1 MQRVRTKNDDI
12 PMPLAL
18 ALLAVV
24 LLLLISGSRLERL
37 ADLGSSIESLADK
50 NGALL
55 GISVFLAFTNFLV
68 IHSVVGKTL
77 SFRRQGSRLRTLT
90 GQSDKSTKKMLQQLI
105 GITVASILAF
115 GVFWFLDSRMI
126 VGVGVNGLPVVLS
139 SVLRI
144 NAAISCGII
153 SHYLRLWIKNIRQ
166 WRALSSA
173 LGPRPFR
180 SDGITLGTKV
190 DKPDSPAEKWV
201 EITKK
206 GLCGNILITGSIGSG
221 KTQGTILP
229 YLDQVLGNLKP
240 SPSVLAIDPKGTF
253 IREAVRIVESRGVQ
267 DRVLHLK
274 LDGSIRF
281 NPIYVDDVLKMGRF
295 LDVAQMIRAAAVNF
309 AGRGSSD
316 SPFWELSAFNL
327 TKNALIYCAAVYGYY
342 TLNDLYKVMVD
353 AVDSNVAGKLDE
365 ILGNGDLG
373 EEEAHNV
380 REALV
385 YFNQEFQSFDPKLKT
400 GILATATSFLNQFQE
415 YQASRI
421 FCPPEHE
428 RTVKSM
434 DEVVD
439 GGKIL
444 LFDINTPGLARAMGT
459 FIKLHFQRSVLNRLI
474 DEDRTTDR
482 PALLIVDEY
491 QDVVS
496 SGYGSMA
503 GDDRFLA
510 KGREANAITI
520 AATQSLSSIEN
531 SLGRSH
537 AAKELCQNF
546 RTRIACHSTDLS
558 TIRTFQD
565 LIGEEER
572 EKTSHSYSELSQDTR
587 RNYMLGGFDADNA
600 NISESVSKSMQRE
613 WLVTGK
619 DFSRLKSFESL
630 ALIFD
635 GIKTEFVRLNLKPY
649 FLRHKI
655 VEHRQLHKMITA
667 TAACTLAVGVTAG
680 SSARA
685 FPNLC
690 DVVKQPEFSSCLDYQ
705 VGACTCGYPPHPCA
719 SFSYYVPDT
728 FVEVTDEPGSTKFT
742 GLPGVETQLASGGMT
757 KLPFG
762 TEGGD
767 FNAFHAHT
775 LPVPFSS
782 IALSAMPCG
791 GGSPD
796 TTCFGGMSEHLG
808 ANWTTGAADIMQPNF
823 LAWSAS
829 PKGCLMYGAARSVAG
844 GGEGSSGSV
853 GASCSVPIGWLTQY
867 PPSTHS
873 ACNGWGSFYPRIGIY
888 EGPSQ
893 TIAALMVGARLKS
906 IAGDVFRSNSTSPME
921 KWQMI
926 YPSASSCFREGQNVG
941 LLEVPLMANDRGRM
955 AGRLKDYLFVTWKR
969 VSCCKEV
976 HEVPIG
982 SALLASLRA
991 ACQGLGG
998 LP

>member
-1 MQRVRTKNDDI
+1 MQRVKTNSQDI

-18 ALLAVV
+18 SLLVVVV
-24 LLLLISGSRLERL
+24 LILFSGDRLNQLPE
-37 ADLGSSIESLADK
+37 LGTSLEAVIVR
-50 NGALL
+50 NGAAIGL
-55 GISVFLAFTNFLV
+55 SCFLAFMNFMV
-68 IHSVVGKTL
+68 VHSVVSKSL
-77 SFRRQGSRLRTLT
+77 SLRRQGSRLRTLT
-90 GQSDKSTKKMLQQLI
+90 GQRDKNARNMMRTLAGIALASLLI
-105 GITVASILAF
+105 
-115 GVFWFLDSRMI
+115 FWVLWF
-126 VGVGVNGLPVVLS
+126 VVNHMSFNWGTFGLPWWLLQS
-139 SVLRI
+139 LRV
-144 NAAISCGII
+144 NTSISFGIMA
-153 SHYLRLWIKNIRQ
+153 HYLWSVGRKIAG
-166 WRALSSA
+166 WRRSSA
-173 LGPRPFR
+173 ALGTKPCS
-180 SDGITLGTKV
+180 SDGITLGTKAGIL
-190 DKPDSPAEKWV
+190 DGASETWV
-201 EITKK
+201 EIKKK

-221 KTQGTILP
+221 KTQGTVLP
-229 YLDQVLGNLKP
+229 YLDQVLANLKP
-240 SPSVLAIDPKGTF
+240 FPSVLAIDPKGTF
-253 IREAVRIVESRGVQ
+253 IKEALRIVARHSYQE
-267 DRVLHLK
+267 RVLHLK
-274 LDGSIRF
+274 LDGAVRF

-295 LDVAQMIRAAAVNF
+295 LDVAQMIRAAAINF

-327 TKNALIYCAAVYGYY
+327 TKNAIIYCAAVYGYY
-342 TLNDLYKVMVD
+342 TLNDLYKAMVD
-353 AVDSNVAGKLDE
+353 AVEGNVADKLDE
-365 ILGNGDLG
+365 ILSNSDLG

-428 RTVKSM
+428 RTFQSM

-439 GGKIL
+439 SGKIL

-459 FIKLHFQRSVLNRLI
+459 FIKLHFQKSVLNRLI
-474 DEDRTTDR
+474 DSGRTTDR

-546 RTRIACHSTDLS
+546 RTRIACHSTDLL

-600 NISESVSKSMQRE
+600 NISESVSRSMQRE
-613 WLVTGK
+613 WVVTGK
-619 DFSRLKSFESL
+619 DFSRLKSFEAL

-635 GIKTEFVRLNLKPY
+635 GIKTEYVRLNLKPY
-649 FLRHKI
+649 FLGSKI
-655 VEHRQLHKMITA
+655 VEHSKLHKLITGAGACALMLGA
-667 TAACTLAVGVTAG
+667 TAMP
-680 SSARA
+680 SAYA

-690 DVVKQPEFSSCLDYQ
+690 DVVNKAEFSSCLEYQ
-705 VGACTCGYPPHPCA
+705 VGACTCGSPPHPCA

-728 FVEVTDEPGSTKFT
+728 FIEVTDDGGSTKFR
-742 GLPGVETQLASGGMT
+742 GLPGVEAQRAALGLSR
-757 KLPFG
+757 LPFG

-767 FNAFHAHT
+767 FSAFHAHT

-782 IALSAMPCG
+782 LALAAMPCG
-791 GGSPD
+791 GGSSD

-808 ANWTTGAADIMQPNF
+808 TNWTTGAADVAQPNF

-829 PKGCLMYGAARSVAG
+829 PKGCLLYGAGRSAIG
-844 GGEGSSGSV
+844 GGEVSV
-853 GASCSVPIGWLTQY
+853 GATGASCSVPMGWLTQY
-867 PPSTHS
+867 PPSAHS
-873 ACNGWGSFYPRIGIY
+873 ACNGWGIFYPRVGVY
-888 EGPSQ
+888 DGPSQ
-893 TIAALMVGARLKS
+893 TTAALMVGARMKS
-906 IAGDVFRSNSTSPME
+906 LAAEVFRSTSTSPLE
-921 KWQMI
+921 KWQMM
-926 YPSASSCFREGQNVG
+926 YPSTSSCFREGQNVG
-941 LLEVPLMANDRGRM
+941 LLEAPLLVNERGRLT
-955 AGRLKDYLFVTWKR
+955 GRLKDYLFVTWKR
-969 VSCCKEV
+969 VSCCKEL
-976 HEVPIG
+976 HEVPVAA
-982 SALLASLRA
+982 ALLASIKA

-998 LP
+998 IP